1 MMTDPAFA
9 IKREVHQLVDR
20 QIEKL
25 RPSSGLT
32 TSGLLDCRVRSQ
44 KIIVLYQELDQMRR
58 MSFKVQLRTA
68 S

>member
-25 RPSSGLT
+25 RPSSCLT